1 MIIVVFSFTEI
12 LHRNVFGRM
21 QITMYSHWF
30 RKGSDD
36 NQATSHYVNQWW
48 PNLLKHEW
56 KKKRSFEK
64 DGHLI
69 IVMFNFCLSGAICKV
84 SIMLCHQGN
93 NLPDPRLLSRPF
105 EYDTLNKLTS
115 SMTFWNQGKW
125 ININRWQHYNDV
137 IWAASRSSSS
147 VIQLFL
153 CNTVL
158 DQHYCV
164 QITTNMNDAICH
176 NDWKNMQACAIRNR
190 QRMFMWVIILTNC
203 LHGQDLCT
211 KH

>member
-1 MIIVVFSFTEI
+1 MCSEGCKWYIIIDSE
-12 LHRNVFGRM
+12 
-21 QITMYSHWF
+21 
-30 RKGSDD
+30 KGLTTTRR
-36 NQATSHYVNQWW
+36 QAIMWINDGLIYWNT
-48 PNLLKHEW
+48 KE
-56 KKKRSFEK
+56 KERSFEK
-64 DGHLI
+64 DGDLI
-69 IVMFNFCLSGAICKV
+69 IGIFYFCLSGAICKV

-105 EYDTLNKLTS
+105 GNDTLNKLTS

-125 ININRWQHYNDV
+125 ININHWQHYSDV

-164 QITTNMNDAICH
+164 QIMTNMNDASFH
-176 NDWKNMQACAIRNR
+176 NDWQNMQACAIRNR
-190 QRMFMWVIILTNC
+190 QRMFMWVIILSNC